1 MGRRR
6 RSALSLWRGLVV
18 SARMSFLRGSQSLAA
33 RVLALWLAFSPVWL
47 GAALPAGVNQGGFL
61 GWTNALSLRDDHGKV
76 MVVVVPEIGGRVV
89 QYSRGGVNALLENP
103 DSNGKTLA
111 QFPGGFWTG
120 GYQCDFGPGQLG
132 LPSRQAVW
140 LGPHD
145 FVAPR
150 DQAVETASPLDVV
163 TGLKL
168 LKSFTLDPD
177 TGALGVVQRM
187 VNGSPNPA
195 RHCLHNRTLC
205 PAGGFILFRLPKQSR
220 HRAGWSLLRAT
231 ENGSVFDGEQP
242 ASPNVRVFGDLL
254 VAQAGGAP
262 GKLGSDTD
270 AGWVAYARGRLLFV
284 KYFQTWRG
292 AAYPGAGHT
301 VEFSWND
308 QMAAIELMSP
318 VTTLQ
323 PGQAFDFP
331 ELWQIIE
338 LKEEV
343 TTFDDARAAAKKVP
357 PSPFL
362 PRAK

>member
-1 MGRRR
+1 
-6 RSALSLWRGLVV
+6 
-18 SARMSFLRGSQSLAA
+18 MSFLRGQQKLTA
-33 RVLALWLAFSPVWL
+33 RVLALALALLPAGLS
-47 GAALPAGVNQGGFL
+47 AALPAGVNQGEGL

-76 MVVVVPEIGGRVV
+76 TVVVLPEIGGRVV

-111 QFPGGFWTG
+111 QFPGGFWVG
-120 GYQCDFGPGQLG
+120 GYQCDFGPGLLG
-132 LPSRQAVW
+132 LPERRAVW

-150 DQAVETASPLDVV
+150 DQTVETASPLDVV
-163 TGLKL
+163 TGLRL

-177 TGALGVVQRM
+177 TGALGVMQRM
-187 VNGSPNPA
+187 VNASPNAA
-195 RHCLHNRTLC
+195 RHGLHDRTLC
-205 PAGGFILFRLPKQSR
+205 PVGGFVLLRLPKQGR
-220 HRAGWSLLRAT
+220 HRAGWSWLRAT
-231 ENGSVFDGEQP
+231 ENGSFFDGEQP

-254 VAQAGGAP
+254 VAQAGGPP
-262 GKLGSDTD
+262 GKLGSDPD
-270 AGWVAYARGRLLFV
+270 AGWVAYVRGRLLFV

-308 QMAAIELMSP
+308 QMAALELMSP

-331 ELWQIIE
+331 ELWQLLE

-343 TTFDDARAAAKKVP
+343 RTFDDARVAARKVP
-357 PSPFL
+357 PSPFS
-362 PRAK
+362 PRFK

>member
-1 MGRRR
+1 MLFSRVQ
-6 RSALSLWRGLVV
+6 RSWSTRA
-18 SARMSFLRGSQSLAA
+18 
-33 RVLALWLAFSPVWL
+33 LALWLASFSVWL
-47 GAALPAGVNQGGFL
+47 QAALPAGVNQGEFL

-76 MVVVVPEIGGRVV
+76 MAVVVPEVGGRVV

-103 DSNGKTLA
+103 DSNGKTLV
-111 QFPGGFWTG
+111 QFPGGFWVG
-120 GYQCDFGPGQLG
+120 GYQCDFGSGLLG
-132 LPSRQAVW
+132 LPERRTAW
-140 LGPHD
+140 LGPHE

-150 DQAVETASPLDVV
+150 DQTVETASPLDVV
-163 TGLKL
+163 TGLRL

-187 VNGSPNPA
+187 VNGSPNPS
-195 RHCLHNRTLC
+195 RHCLHDRTLC
-205 PAGGFILFRLPKQSR
+205 PAGGFVLFRLPKQSR

-231 ENGSVFDGEQP
+231 ESGSFFDGGQP

-254 VAQAGGAP
+254 VAQAEGAP

-270 AGWVAYARGRLLFV
+270 AGWVAYACGRLLFV

-301 VEFSWND
+301 VEFSWNNK
-308 QMAAIELMSP
+308 MAALELMSP
-318 VTTLQ
+318 LASLQ

-331 ELWQIIE
+331 ELWQLVE

-343 TTFDDARAAAKKVP
+343 ASFDDARAAAKKVP
-357 PSPFL
+357 PSPFSL
-362 PRAK
+362 RAR